1 MEDLTFEYKGRKLFI
16 NIYKFPFSQ
25 DIIFQLCDVTDLDKE
40 MINFSEKELAKV
52 EILDYIKN
60 DFKKDFEKTIIATK
74 KVSLKHFISKNY
86 NIFLKVKK
94 ELLKEFDN
102 EKR

>member
-16 NIYKFPFSQ
+16 NIYKLPFSQ
-25 DIIFQLCDVTDLDKE
+25 DIIFQLCDVTDMDKE

-60 DFKKDFEKTIIATK
+60 DFKKDFEKTIVVSK
-74 KVSLKHFISKNY
+74 KVSLKHFITKNY

-94 ELLKEFDN
+94 ELLKEFDSG
-102 EKR
+102 K